1 MESFVEELSFRLIL
15 IPSVAVSKSYI
26 QKMNLNYEIDH
37 DICIESVDNR
47 ISSCDRLA
55 LRQEGLR
62 STNCLSI
69 NCEQIVVRAVFIR
82 LRPIL
87 KVKLVKIVKLI

>member
-1 MESFVEELSFRLIL
+1 MESFVEELSIRLIL

-37 DICIESVDNR
+37 DFCIESVDNR

-55 LRQEGLR
+55 L
-62 STNCLSI
+62 
-69 NCEQIVVRAVFIR
+69 
-82 LRPIL
+82 
-87 KVKLVKIVKLI
+87 